1 MEKQSQAPMYAKPL
15 EAIPNDSQEQI
26 LVLREDELQQIAGGR
41 GRTRGFLLS
50 E

>member
-15 EAIPNDSQEQI
+15 EAIPNDQQEQI
-26 LVLREDELQQIAGGR
+26 LVIREDELQQIAGGR
-41 GRTRGFLLS
+41 GRTAGFFMS

>member
-1 MEKQSQAPMYAKPL
+1 MEKQSQTPMYAKPL
-15 EAIPNDSQEQI
+15 EAIPNDSQGQV

-41 GRTRGFLLS
+41 GRTAGFLLS

>member
-1 MEKQSQAPMYAKPL
+1 MEKQSQAPMHAKAL
-15 EAIPNDSQEQI
+15 ADIPSDQREQI

-41 GRTRGFLLS
+41 GRTAGLFMS